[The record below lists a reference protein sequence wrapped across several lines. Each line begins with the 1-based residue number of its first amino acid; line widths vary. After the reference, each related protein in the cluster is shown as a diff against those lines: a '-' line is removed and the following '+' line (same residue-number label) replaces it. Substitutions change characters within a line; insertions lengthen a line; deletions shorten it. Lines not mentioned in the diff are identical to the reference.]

1 VSEGLLQKIGPIVR
15 LLKRILTNFVDVSNE
30 ASMDI
35 LCVIL
40 QKTQIVAVL
49 ADVMRTIQNTET

>member
-1 VSEGLLQKIGPIVR
+1 
-15 LLKRILTNFVDVSNE
+15 
-30 ASMDI
+30 MDI